1 MDGTT
6 AKVSEIF
13 REVGTAFSTLSEIT
27 ISLQHTEECPP
38 GGKWTEEEV
47 EMLRGCIKRFAEEL
61 NKITHHIKT
70 RTMYHLR
77 RLLEMDSGAI
87 RDVSSS
93 PPGAPPPQVQQAPE
107 PAPPPE
113 PPTPTLT
120 INHYLHG
127 FDDNNT
133 EDDLLQSFN
142 PGIVPPF
149 PPEQILQ
156 PARFEPSPLFE
167 FEDIQL
173 DQINLDRINLLVP
186 DLLKALDDFAMPTS
200 AEPEPNQNVQPV
212 SQDNRHETPMP
223 NISTLYAEPAAT
235 ETVKEVSGAFSS
247 IRNETK
253 GSNNSPGQ
261 CNSFHISIRPNDIK
275 WDLNNTEA
283 KIEAVKTSPPP
294 NRQFTWLKPGETSA
308 HRSSYAGQI
317 KITELPAGHLKD
329 LTGPSGSSRNDE
341 RPFNIFKFRQAETT
355 PSSTFKA
362 TETKDENKV
371 KEKFDFFKYAQAK
384 QQEEQSNMSNF
395 PRESKDIDKNK
406 EESPSRNRNED
417 NKPSR
422 FFNFRQPA
430 EPRTSSGFGS
440 LGNPSSR
447 WMDEVSDDASTAQT
461 FERSHSPLEID
472 VKATFLPIRADN
484 KIEPF
489 NRNKQVQPLVARRSR
504 RLSQTTPATP
514 TTPTTSISPTSEP
527 TGPYDF
533 LVPAA
538 ESIPAA
544 ARKQEQKPR
553 SRRRKAPAAKSG
565 EGTSAKRSRKNFSG
579 PSAKALK
586 NKKMP
591 KKE

>member
-1 MDGTT
+1 MDGT
-6 AKVSEIF
+6 AVKVSEIF
-13 REVGTAFSTLSEIT
+13 REVGIAFSTLSEIT
-27 ISLQHTEECPP
+27 ILLQHTEESPP
-38 GGKWTEEEV
+38 GGKWTEEGV

-77 RLLEMDSGAI
+77 RLLEMDSGVI

-107 PAPPPE
+107 PAPLPE

-120 INHYLHG
+120 INHYLYG

-156 PARFEPSPLFE
+156 PERSEPSPLFE

-200 AEPEPNQNVQPV
+200 AEPEPNQNVHPLP
-212 SQDNRHETPMP
+212 QDIRHETPMA
-223 NISTLYAEPAAT
+223 NIATHYAEPAAT
-235 ETVKEVSGAFSS
+235 ENGKEVSGAFSS
-247 IRNETK
+247 IRNEAQSSHN
-253 GSNNSPGQ
+253 GPGQ

-294 NRQFTWLKPGETSA
+294 NRQITWLKPGETSG
-308 HRSSYAGQI
+308 HQSSYAGQI
-317 KITELPAGHLKD
+317 KIKELPD

-341 RPFNIFKFRQAETT
+341 RPFNIFKNRQAETT
-355 PSSTFKA
+355 PSTTFKA
-362 TETKDENKV
+362 PETKEESKP
-371 KEKFDFFKYAQAK
+371 KETFNFFKYAQAK
-384 QQEEQSNMSNF
+384 QQEQQSNMFKF
-395 PRESKDIDKNK
+395 PHDSKDIDKNK

-417 NKPSR
+417 NKPRR

-504 RLSQTTPATP
+504 RLSQTTPTTP
-514 TTPTTSISPTSEP
+514 TTLTTPTTSTIPTSEP

-538 ESIPAA
+538 ENIPAAAA

-565 EGTSAKRSRKNFSG
+565 EGTPAKRSRKNSSG
-579 PSAKALK
+579 PSGKALK